1 MLARDI
7 MTTAVVSVGADATV
21 REVAH
26 LLAAK
31 GISAVPV
38 VDASGAPLGMVSEG
52 DLIGRGTDERDAR
65 RDWWLEMLA
74 DAEEAHASR
83 ALGSPQ
89 TAATVA
95 GIMSAP
101 VITVEETAD
110 VADIARLLETYRIKR
125 VPVVRDG
132 KIVGIVS
139 RADLIRALAAAAPPA
154 DTAIAPPA
162 HGLRAAIAALDQ
174 RFHGSEQAAS
184 PHVVTP
190 ATPFNAAIS
199 AQRFRDLSEQYRHRE
214 AEHRDRQRQAM
225 ASHLQ
230 TELKE
235 LTEHHIEDQAWQATL
250 AKAAEAAE
258 HGEKEYLLL
267 RFPGALC
274 SDGGRA
280 INAPSPD
287 WPRTLRGEAAE
298 IYLRWDHELR
308 ARGFHL
314 TARVLEFPGGFPGDI
329 GLFLSWNG

>member
-1 MLARDI
+1 VLARDI
-7 MTTAVVSVGADATV
+7 MTTDVVTVRADATV
-21 REVAH
+21 RDVAR

-38 VDASGAPLGMVSEG
+38 VDATGAPLGMVSEG
-52 DLIGRGTDERDAR
+52 DLISRNTNERDAR
-65 RDWWLEMLA
+65 RDWWLAMLA
-74 DAEEAHASR
+74 GDGAQAPGPPDASSAA
-83 ALGSPQ
+83 
-89 TAATVA
+89 AATAA

-101 VITVEETAD
+101 VITVEESTNI
-110 VADIARLLETYRIKR
+110 ADIARLLETYRIKR

-139 RADLIRALAAAAPPA
+139 RADLIRTLAASAPPA
-154 DTAIAPPA
+154 DGETASPA
-162 HGLRAAIAALDQ
+162 YGLRAVIAALDQ

-184 PHVVTP
+184 SHVVAP
-190 ATPFNAAIS
+190 ATPINTAIS
-199 AQRFRDLSEQYRHRE
+199 AQRFRELSEQYRHRV
-214 AEHRDRQRQAM
+214 AEHRDQQREAM

-235 LTEHHIEDQAWQATL
+235 LTAHHIDDQAWQSTL

-258 HGEKEYLLL
+258 HGAKEYLLL

-280 INAPSPD
+280 INAPLPD

>member
-1 MLARDI
+1 MHARDI
-7 MTTAVVSVGADATV
+7 MTTAVVAVSADTTV
-21 REVAH
+21 RDVAQ

-31 GISAVPV
+31 RISAVPV
-38 VDASGAPLGMVSEG
+38 VDASGAPIGMVSEG
-52 DLIGRGTDERDAR
+52 DLIGRGAEERDAR
-65 RDWWLEMLA
+65 RDWWLAMLA
-74 DAEEAHASR
+74 GENA
-83 ALGSPQ
+83 Q
-89 TAATVA
+89 TAGPPGASCAAAATAA

-101 VITVEETAD
+101 VITVEESTD

-132 KIVGIVS
+132 RIVGIVS
-139 RADLIRALAAAAPPA
+139 RADLIRALAASAPPA
-154 DTAIAPPA
+154 ESETAPPA

-174 RFHGSEQAAS
+174 RFHASEQAA
-184 PHVVTP
+184 PPPVVAP
-190 ATPFNAAIS
+190 ATPINRAIS
-199 AQRFRDLSEQYRHRE
+199 AERFRALSEQYRHRE
-214 AEHRDRQRQAM
+214 AEHRDRQREAM

-235 LTEHHIEDQAWQATL
+235 LTEHHIEDQAWQSTL
-250 AKAAEAAE
+250 AKAAEAAQ

-298 IYLRWDHELR
+298 IYLRWEHELR

-314 TARVLEFPGGFPGDI
+314 TARVLEFPSGFPGDI
-329 GLFLSWNG
+329 GLFLSWNR